1 MEDLESAIGQILGNP
16 ERMAQILSLANSLGV
31 GPPGPPGPD
40 APGPPPEGSEG
51 PEGPEG
57 GEPPLLSEELVGSL
71 LSLLREAGHTDP
83 RERQLLN
90 ALKPYCTR
98 ERQQRIDR
106 ALRIARISQ
115 VAGAALR
122 TLNKKE

>member
-40 APGPPPEGSEG
+40 APGPLPEGSEC
-51 PEGPEG
+51 PEG